1 MTYNLKNYFIK
12 IYNHLYASIEQKVFM
27 RNAHKSIKDKIIFIV
42 PNADIINGGIMSIL
56 NMHCIATDIFPQ
68 KEVYLAVSNKHQTI
82 LRFSKL
88 KSNVKIINFNW
99 FAKDWIKNS
108 NLLIHVWEKGTIDFL
123 SNMESLNLLGLFKN
137 VTLNILN
144 QNQDLMPS
152 SKDIYKYTK
161 FIGKITMTLAY
172 KANEELEYP
181 YLSMKPKHVGAWYDE
196 YKPELVPYR
205 LKKNICII
213 SPDIHPS
220 KERIVKK
227 LESIG
232 IYCYQ
237 KYPIPFSKFVELQK
251 EAKWTISFGEGW
263 DGYSAGQFRNGGI
276 GFGVYQLNFAKKYFN
291 YDNLPHFLFKSY
303 DDLEREILN
312 RIAEYDNED
321 TFESTNKN
329 IVKIMYSDP
338 ENSTSESVRVRWREY
353 YHEIGYLN

>member
-1 MTYNLKNYFIK
+1 MVICFILLRPHE
-12 IYNHLYASIEQKVFM
+12 N
-27 RNAHKSIKDKIIFIV
+27 
-42 PNADIINGGIMSIL
+42 
-56 NMHCIATDIFPQ
+56 IAFNFP
-68 KEVYLAVSNKHQTI
+68 
-82 LRFSKL
+82 
-88 KSNVKIINFNW
+88 
-99 FAKDWIKNS
+99 DG
-108 NLLIHVWEKGTIDFL
+108 NLL
-123 SNMESLNLLGLFKN
+123 SCR
-137 VTLNILN
+137 
-144 QNQDLMPS
+144 Q
-152 SKDIYKYTK
+152 
-161 FIGKITMTLAY
+161 
-172 KANEELEYP
+172 
-181 YLSMKPKHVGAWYDE
+181 
-196 YKPELVPYR
+196 
-205 LKKNICII
+205 
-213 SPDIHPS
+213 
-220 KERIVKK
+220 
-227 LESIG
+227 IG